1 MTKNNSSSLINILK
15 NDNPNNKAIVVPNGN
30 SFTYAELIENVN
42 LLIKQ
47 LITFGIQKNDRIAI
61 YLTNKPETIITFLA
75 ISEIATAAPLNPS
88 YTANEVKFYMEDTNA
103 KYLITSDEDNSNEA
117 LLGCPETANQI
128 TIKYDEGKFNLI
140 PKNKLNNKLN
150 NKNLSKNNNPND
162 IALILHTS
170 GTTSKPKRV
179 PLSHKN
185 INISIN
191 NISNTYQL
199 TSGDISLC
207 IMPLFHIHG
216 LVASTLSTLSTGGT
230 IILPEKFNALNF
242 WEIIKSYEVTWLSAV
257 PAIHQTALTR
267 IKNNSNTK
275 EYTKTLRFIR
285 SCSSPLSPQTMLE
298 MENILNIPVLEAYGM
313 TEAAHQM
320 SSNPLEPG
328 KRVPGSVGKG
338 TNVDISIMDSEGN
351 MLSNYEQGEIV
362 IKGDNVINGYEDN
375 PEANASSFSNGWFR
389 TGDEGIIDNE
399 GYIKI
404 VGRIK
409 ELINKGGEKIS
420 PVEIDETLLLH
431 PSVSEAVSF
440 AIPHKTYGE
449 EPSAA
454 VVIKSPVTEK
464 ELINHCKKSLALF
477 KCPRSIKIV
486 DSIPRT
492 ATGKIQRRIVAEKF
506 SKIPE

>member
-150 NKNLSKNNNPND
+150 NKNLYKNNNPND
-162 IALILHTS
+162 IELILHTS

-207 IMPLFHIHG
+207 IMPLFNIH
-216 LVASTLSTLSTGGT
+216 
-230 IILPEKFNALNF
+230 
-242 WEIIKSYEVTWLSAV
+242 
-257 PAIHQTALTR
+257 
-267 IKNNSNTK
+267 
-275 EYTKTLRFIR
+275 
-285 SCSSPLSPQTMLE
+285 
-298 MENILNIPVLEAYGM
+298 
-313 TEAAHQM
+313 
-320 SSNPLEPG
+320 
-328 KRVPGSVGKG
+328 
-338 TNVDISIMDSEGN
+338 
-351 MLSNYEQGEIV
+351 
-362 IKGDNVINGYEDN
+362 
-375 PEANASSFSNGWFR
+375 
-389 TGDEGIIDNE
+389 
-399 GYIKI
+399 
-404 VGRIK
+404 
-409 ELINKGGEKIS
+409 
-420 PVEIDETLLLH
+420 
-431 PSVSEAVSF
+431 
-440 AIPHKTYGE
+440 
-449 EPSAA
+449 
-454 VVIKSPVTEK
+454 
-464 ELINHCKKSLALF
+464 
-477 KCPRSIKIV
+477 
-486 DSIPRT
+486 
-492 ATGKIQRRIVAEKF
+492 
-506 SKIPE
+506 

>member
-103 KYLITSDEDNSNEA
+103 KYLITSDEANDNEA

-140 PKNKLNNKLN
+140 PKNKLNNKSN

-242 WEIIKSYEVTWLSAV
+242 WEIIKSYKVTWLSAV

-320 SSNPLEPG
+320 SSNPLAPG

-409 ELINKGGEKIS
+409 
-420 PVEIDETLLLH
+420 
-431 PSVSEAVSF
+431 
-440 AIPHKTYGE
+440 
-449 EPSAA
+449 
-454 VVIKSPVTEK
+454 
-464 ELINHCKKSLALF
+464 
-477 KCPRSIKIV
+477 
-486 DSIPRT
+486 
-492 ATGKIQRRIVAEKF
+492 
-506 SKIPE
+506 